1 MTAKSMSYVLWAAAF
16 VAAVCVAVLLHKTIG
31 TAAAN
36 TPAQTAADG
45 SGDPY
50 KANGDE
56 LLANADALNA
66 AGVQIEK
73 VQTQDVPMTL
83 TLTGKSALNLETAT
97 HVQPQFSGKVTQVA
111 PKLGDSV
118 KGPEDP
124 AGPTVLCVIESN
136 DLAQAKANYL
146 QAKIQ
151 YKIDDDALIRTREL
165 FKANVLAEKFVID
178 AESAVV
184 KDQAAVEAARQ
195 QLLIFGL
202 KQPQIDDIEHQIGRQ
217 RMDYVI
223 TSPRS
228 GAVAEKDVSGGEI
241 ATPGN
246 NLFVIAD
253 TKTLWVVGD
262 VYERDFSRIKL
273 GQPMKVYFTSEPDR
287 ARECKIEWISPV
299 LDPNTH
305 SVHVQG
311 VLDNADRQLLS
322 DMYCTIVVTIGE
334 GKDSIIVPADAVVRE
349 ESKAYVFIQT
359 GADGSK
365 PKLRITPAQI
375 EPVDVGF
382 GTSASAF
389 ASAAIGSA
397 IPTTG
402 GVDTISGSIR
412 ITDGVHPGDL
422 IVTRGALGLYNEM
435 KEQAN
440 LAP

>member
-1 MTAKSMSYVLWAAAF
+1 MTPASKTFAVSVTTIIVIIVAAAVF
-16 VAAVCVAVLLHKTIG
+16 HKSLVAVFADTSSQSSAE
-31 TAAAN
+31 AAQAN
-36 TPAQTAADG
+36 SYRADG
-45 SGDPY
+45 DV
-50 KANGDE
+50 
-56 LLANADALNA
+56 LLADHDALNS
-66 AGVQIEK
+66 AGVQIQKIE
-73 VQTQDVPMTL
+73 THDVPMTL

-97 HVQPQFSGKVTQVA
+97 HVQPQFGGKVIHVA
-111 PKLGDSV
+111 PKLGDAV
-118 KGPEDP
+118 KGPDDP

-146 QAKIQ
+146 QTKIQ
-151 YKIDDDALIRTREL
+151 LKIDDDALIRTREL

-178 AESAVV
+178 AESAVI
-184 KDQAAVEAARQ
+184 KDQATLEASRQ

-202 KQPQIDDIEHQIGRQ
+202 KQPEIDDIEHQIGKQ
-217 RMDYVI
+217 RMEYVI

-228 GAVAEKDVSGGEI
+228 GVVAEKDLSGGEI

-262 VYERDFSRIKL
+262 VYERDLSRIKL

-311 VLDNADRQLLS
+311 VVDNSDRHLLS
-322 DMYCTIVVTIGE
+322 DMYCTIVVTIAD
-334 GKDSIIVPADAVVRE
+334 GKDSLIVPADAVVRE
-349 ESKAYVFIQT
+349 ESKAFVFVQT
-359 GADGSK
+359 GTDGSK
-365 PKLRITPAQI
+365 PRLRLTPVQI

-382 GTSASAF
+382 GTSAP

-397 IPTTG
+397 IPTSG
-402 GVDTISGSIR
+402 GANPASGSVR
-412 ITDGVHPGDL
+412 IVAGIHTGDL
-422 IVTRGALGLYNEM
+422 IVTHGALGLYNEM
-435 KEQAN
+435 KEQAS